1 MAKHAITNGRA
12 GAVALVA
19 LCVVGCAATDPSAPQ
34 RDASESVG
42 AQRSAMGVVAPSSG
56 CVSAT
61 AGGGWV
67 NAFLPQSTLGLTLTF
82 RNWPRGLDAQGH
94 PLIDGVVGLSN
105 GPARR
110 FTDLGPIVRFNPNG
124 YIDARDGDHYTGGF
138 PYITSEPFQVQ
149 MSVDVTSHRYTVYA
163 RHADSPGKPF
173 ELVAS
178 NLAFRTEQ
186 QAVTR
191 LDNVGAFIDSQ
202 TGSLDNCEFLYQA
215 PEQCT
220 VSYQDA
226 STPDSWR
233 SRAFPARGGH
243 FQLDFDALPASRDG
257 SPTLDAVIGAAKGAP
272 TAFSKMAVIVR
283 FRPDGKI
290 DVRNGSTYA
299 ADVDFPYASVTSYHV
314 NMDIDATRG
323 RYSVTVK
330 NNETPNAAPTLLAR
344 DYAFRTEQAATTSF
358 DHLGQFIDGGAG
370 AVYVCSLA
378 ILY

>member
-1 MAKHAITNGRA
+1 MKGCA

-19 LCVVGCAATDPSAPQ
+19 LGVVGCAATDPAGPQ
-34 RDASESVG
+34 RESNESVG
-42 AQRSAMGVVAPSSG
+42 TQRSAMGVVASSRG
-56 CVSAT
+56 CVSAV

-82 RNWPRGLDAQGH
+82 RNWPSGVDAQGH

-105 GPARR
+105 GPAGS
-110 FTDLGPIVRFNPNG
+110 FGDLGPIVRFNPDG
-124 YIDARDGDHYTGGF
+124 YIDARDGDHYAGGF
-138 PYITSEPFQVQ
+138 PYITGEPFQVQ
-149 MSVDVTSHRYTVYA
+149 MSVDLTTHRYTVYA
-163 RHADSPGKPF
+163 RHTDAPAKPF

-178 NLAFRTEQ
+178 NLAFRSEQ
-186 QAVTR
+186 QAVER

-202 TGSLDNCEFLYQA
+202 TGSLDNCEFRYEA

-220 VSYQDA
+220 VSYREA

-257 SPTLDAVIGAAKGAP
+257 SATLDAVVGAAQGAP
-272 TAFSKMAVIVR
+272 TTFSQLAAIVR

-290 DVRNGSTYA
+290 DARNGSTYA

-314 NMDIDATRG
+314 SMDIDTTRG

-330 NNETPNAAPTLLAR
+330 NNEADPDAAPTLLAH
-344 DYAFRTEQAATTSF
+344 DYAFRAEQASTTSF
-358 DHLGQFIDGGAG
+358 DNLGQFIDGGEG
-370 AVYVCSLA
+370 AVYVCSLT